1 MWRPRCSSVARRR
14 YQCCRKGESAAC
26 ETEGPRPRTARPLGL
41 SHRAAGSTR
50 PIYETASS
58 SVAPTAVAGAAPIC
72 RQTRNRPR
80 WPLRPPPATL
90 ILVVLFSPAAMRGA
104 GRLRDGGPDRGS
116 ARAPGRA
123 HRCGRGAAVLDG
135 GGLADYGALGTATS
149 SAKRLKI
156 GGKGLDGVIEKV
168 KFYLQDFWQELRS
181 DCVTIPSRFRS

>member
-1 MWRPRCSSVARRR
+1 VWRPRCSSVARRR

-80 WPLRPPPATL
+80 WPLRPPPPRNVDTGR
-90 ILVVLFSPAAMRGA
+90 IVLAGGDAGRRASSGRGPGSRFRASAWEGSPMRSRRRGSRRWGPRRLRGA
-104 GRLRDGGPDRGS
+104 RDGDVVGEAAEDWRQGARWGDREGGILS
-116 ARAPGRA
+116 AGFLARAPI
-123 HRCGRGAAVLDG
+123 
-135 GGLADYGALGTATS
+135 
-149 SAKRLKI
+149 RLRNHS
-156 GGKGLDGVIEKV
+156 E
-168 KFYLQDFWQELRS
+168 
-181 DCVTIPSRFRS
+181 